1 MFREC
6 FVSEKIHGTSAAVGW
21 RIKTPTRNDCLN
33 DMLSEAKGEVTYF
46 SGGEKME
53 RFKALFNDA
62 ELYDKFS
69 AHGYERFTLFG
80 EACGGSQQ
88 GMSKSYG
95 KDLKFIVFDVKID
108 GMWLSMDKA
117 AKFATDMG
125 FEFVWYTKTTA
136 KIDLFNYYRDQPS
149 IQAFRNGMGVDK
161 ISEGIV
167 IRPLI
172 EVTKNNGRRIMA
184 KHKRAEFSE
193 TKTPRKVKLTDE
205 QIKERDDALS
215 QCEEWCTENRLTNI
229 LSHIEKGLEISDISD
244 IIRLMIDDILTE
256 GKGEVIDSKALRKAV
271 ARETALM
278 CKKRLDLFTA
288 FLEGEI
294 TWQQNKNV

>member
-21 RIKTPTRNDCLN
+21 RLKNPARNDCLS
-33 DMLSEAKGEVTYF
+33 DMLSGAKGEVTYF
-46 SGGEKME
+46 SGGENIEK
-53 RFKALFNDA
+53 FKALFDDA
-62 ELYDKFS
+62 GLYDKFS

-80 EACGGSQQ
+80 EAYGGRQQ
-88 GMSKSYG
+88 GMSKTYG
-95 KDLKFIVFDVKID
+95 KDLRFVVFDVKID
-108 GMWLSMDKA
+108 GMWLSMGKA

-125 FEFVWYTKTTA
+125 FEFVWYKRTIAGVEIFDT
-136 KIDLFNYYRDQPS
+136 FRDQPS
-149 IQAFRNGMGVDK
+149 MQAFRNGMGVDK

-172 EVTKNNGRRIMA
+172 EMTKSNGRRIIA

-193 TKTPRKVKLTDE
+193 TRTPRKVRLTDE
-205 QIKERDDALS
+205 QIKEGDDALS

-229 LSHIEKGLEISDISD
+229 LSHIEKELEISDIPD
-244 IIRLMIDDILTE
+244 IIRLMINDILTE

-271 ARETALM
+271 SRETALS
-278 CKKRLDLFTA
+278 CKKRLALFK
-288 FLEGEI
+288 E
-294 TWQQNKNV
+294 K